1 MWGTYSPNLPLDLS
15 GWVSPVRILSFNIRD
30 LGVGDFFFF
39 LSWRLFKFSV
49 FNSAIFKQKSFADNF
64 EIIVSYKVFS

>member
-1 MWGTYSPNLPLDLS
+1 MGYLLPKLPLDLS

-30 LGVGDFFFF
+30 LGVGDFFF
-39 LSWRLFKFSV
+39 LSWRLFKFSI